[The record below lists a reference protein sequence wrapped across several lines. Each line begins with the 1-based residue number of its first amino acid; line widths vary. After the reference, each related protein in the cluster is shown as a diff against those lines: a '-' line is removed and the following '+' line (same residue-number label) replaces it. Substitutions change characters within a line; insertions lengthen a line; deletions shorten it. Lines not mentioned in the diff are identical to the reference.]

1 GLDYAIDKLNRKKL
15 NAIVLNQMGE
25 PGVGFGVDTN
35 SVNLIFSN
43 NNIRTFELQ
52 SKDKLALKLLKEL
65 MNEWFEKNSTS

>member
-1 GLDYAIDKLNRKKL
+1 
-15 NAIVLNQMGE
+15 MGE

-52 SKDKLALKLLKEL
+52 SKDKLANKLLKEL
-65 MNEWFEKNSTS
+65 MNEWFEKNNIS